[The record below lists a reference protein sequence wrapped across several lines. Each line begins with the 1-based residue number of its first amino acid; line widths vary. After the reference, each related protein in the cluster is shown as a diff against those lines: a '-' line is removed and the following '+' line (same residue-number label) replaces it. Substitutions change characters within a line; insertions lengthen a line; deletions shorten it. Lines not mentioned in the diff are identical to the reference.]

1 MNRPATFAERLN
13 SAIEMKQITKAELSR
28 MTGISKSSLT
38 RYTKGDWEGKQD
50 AVYAIAQALNVSEAW
65 LMGYDVPMQRIEVS
79 EENWENSDL
88 PEIPKAKQRKL
99 PSGMDPTPRLVTP
112 LHAMEFDKYIDTWSD
127 RAARENKGLIEFL
140 DDIGYP
146 VTLLRDKYLEKNPDV
161 KFLKR
166 YTESDIYK
174 ILIDRQVADLNK
186 NFEPTFYVI
195 IEMLIHMSPDDRK
208 SLLSDMKNKKEAKDT
223 L

>member
-1 MNRPATFAERLN
+1 M
-13 SAIEMKQITKAELSR
+13 
-28 MTGISKSSLT
+28 SSS
-38 RYTKGDWEGKQD
+38 
-50 AVYAIAQALNVSEAW
+50 VS
-65 LMGYDVPMQRIEVS
+65 VS
-79 EENWENSDL
+79 VN
-88 PEIPKAKQRKL
+88 
-99 PSGMDPTPRLVTP
+99 
-112 LHAMEFDKYIDTWSD
+112 KYIDTWSD